1 MYLRT
6 KIGLLNKNNCKF
18 TLSTF
23 FRKSSSSRLK
33 TNNRFTKYVFPT
45 SITSN
50 ITHKLNHAR
59 DSWEMIGQL
68 MEKQNKNKKHEIK
81 KDTQDENERKNTERI
96 AENISNM
103 KHNFSS
109 KLENHFEFY
118 YWSQFIITSYL
129 HILYSI
135 IIIIGISGTTGQGG
149 WRGFVCCHK
158 HNFISGIVL
167 YRPRPYYQEGYVLW
181 YTVCPEQTQTS
192 SVGPIL
198 FSYSTSM
205 IIFFTNSLQF
215 T

>member
-1 MYLRT
+1 M
-6 KIGLLNKNNCKF
+6 
-18 TLSTF
+18 
-23 FRKSSSSRLK
+23 K

-68 MEKQNKNKKHEIK
+68 MEKLNKNKKHEIK
-81 KDTQDENERKNTERI
+81 KDTQDENERKNTDRI

-135 IIIIGISGTTGQGG
+135 IIIIGQLAVPLAMAAGVVLFVVINTT
-149 WRGFVCCHK
+149 
-158 HNFISGIVL
+158 L
-167 YRPRPYYQEGYVLW
+167 YQESF
-181 YTVCPEQTQTS
+181 YTDRDRTTKRGMSCGIRCARNRLRRPQLDLS
-192 SVGPIL
+192 YSPIL
-198 FSYSTSM
+198 V
-205 IIFFTNSLQF
+205 L
-215 T
+215 